1 MMKHHERA
9 RLLQD
14 EYYRIVGIRPSYPRS
29 RVELQ
34 RLSKQID
41 DLKQGLREIEVQRA
55 EREVIKDDDD
65 EDPTLSLFLNYLER
79 RKMQTDVSSEIPP
92 ENRIMGRQNSLT
104 R

>member
-41 DLKQGLREIEVQRA
+41 DLKQGLREIAEQRA
-55 EREVIKDDDD
+55 EREVINNDDDED

-79 RKMQTDVSSEIPP
+79 KKMQ
-92 ENRIMGRQNSLT
+92 N
-104 R
+104 

>member
-1 MMKHHERA
+1 MGISYATLLEKYIAYGILMMKHHERA

-41 DLKQGLREIEVQRA
+41 DLKQGLREIREQRA
-55 EREVIKDDDD
+55 EREVINNDDDED

-79 RKMQTDVSSEIPP
+79 KKMQ
-92 ENRIMGRQNSLT
+92 N
-104 R
+104 